1 MTLSIRLSYPPAL
14 AVQYIDHCHDS
25 NKYNVPL
32 KQMAYIMYNMVQDN
46 IYDPSVFE
54 QFEKQYRTVSS
65 KHMSGR
71 VAFGALWAYLKSNQ
85 GTLYGVDF
93 WTSKLEDNIK
103 DMRVMEVS
111 RLGEAFRDN
120 RQLPRSFL
128 RDLLDKQF
136 KANVILPFWD
146 KEVRYNQRTLFDL
159 ARELDNIMWYD
170 EDVWTKIFDTAVE
183 KKKINNSYDF

>member
-1 MTLSIRLSYPPAL
+1 
-14 AVQYIDHCHDS
+14 
-25 NKYNVPL
+25 
-32 KQMAYIMYNMVQDN
+32 
-46 IYDPSVFE
+46 
-54 QFEKQYRTVSS
+54 
-65 KHMSGR
+65 MSGR